1 MSSTTCVSCRGPRS
15 GANPSLAPTVRTS
28 DRVGSVAATAARR
41 EDVAITGEVTWYAS
55 SPEARRG
62 FCARCGSNLF
72 WERPGSGGI
81 SIFAGT
87 LDLPT
92 GLRLKGHIHVAG
104 KGDYYEIADGL
115 PQAEAGDPEM
125 TA

>member
-1 MSSTTCVSCRGPRS
+1 MPR
-15 GANPSLAPTVRTS
+15 
-28 DRVGSVAATAARR
+28 ARR
-41 EDVAITGEVTWYAS
+41 PGAAF
-55 SPEARRG
+55 R
-62 FCARCGSNLF
+62 ARCGSNLF
-72 WERPGSGGI
+72 WEQPGSGWI

-92 GLRLKGHIHVAG
+92 GLRLEGHIHVAG
-104 KGDYYEIADGL
+104 KGDHYEIADGL